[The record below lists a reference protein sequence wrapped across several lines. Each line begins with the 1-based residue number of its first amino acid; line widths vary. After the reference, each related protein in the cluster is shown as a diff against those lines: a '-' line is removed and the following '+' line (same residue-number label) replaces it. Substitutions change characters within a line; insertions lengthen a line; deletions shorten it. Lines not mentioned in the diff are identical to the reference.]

1 MKLFTEALDVREVD
15 SADWFRFFFSWLVV
29 VFVLLFKM
37 PLSSGFVNELLAVS
51 TGLEDFRDVL
61 LLLLSSVLLVM
72 TFSAR
77 LNNAVMTL
85 CFDLVE

>member
-1 MKLFTEALDVREVD
+1 MCCCSF
-15 SADWFRFFFSWLVV
+15 
-29 VFVLLFKM
+29 
-37 PLSSGFVNELLAVS
+37 
-51 TGLEDFRDVL
+51 
-61 LLLLSSVLLVM
+61 LSSVLLVM

>member
-1 MKLFTEALDVREVD
+1 
-15 SADWFRFFFSWLVV
+15 
-29 VFVLLFKM
+29 M

-51 TGLEDFRDVL
+51 KDWRTFVMCCCSCV
-61 LLLLSSVLLVM
+61 SSVLLVM
-72 TFSAR
+72 TFSVR